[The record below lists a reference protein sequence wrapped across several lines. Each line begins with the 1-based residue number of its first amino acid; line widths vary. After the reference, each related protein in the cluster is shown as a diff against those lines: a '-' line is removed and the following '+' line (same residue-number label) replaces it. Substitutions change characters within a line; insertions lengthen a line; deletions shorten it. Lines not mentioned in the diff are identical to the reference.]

1 MTEAK
6 AFRPVKLVAGIIFR
20 DETALSLAAAEL
32 ERLFGPCDHRSAP
45 FVFDTTDYYEAEMGP
60 GLKRL
65 FLSFRPLV
73 GPEQLPDIKLRSNA
87 LEHGLQAR
95 LGSAGRPANID
106 PGILTASALIMAT
119 TKDFSHRVPLREGVY
134 AHLELLFTKEGI
146 RFLDWTYPDFKK
158 KPAYGEFL
166 LEVRRTYLSQLRE
179 ARRGGQAPSG

>member
-20 DETALSLAAAEL
+20 EEPVLARASAGL
-32 ERLFGPCDHRSAP
+32 ERLFGPCDHRSACFP
-45 FVFDTTDYYEAEMGP
+45 FDTTDYYEAEMGP

-65 FLSFRPLV
+65 FLSFRHLV
-73 GPEQLPDIKLRSNA
+73 GPEQLPDIKLRTNA
-87 LEHGLQAR
+87 LERELQAG
-95 LGSAGRPANID
+95 LGAAGRPANID
-106 PGILTASALIMAT
+106 PGFLTASALIMAT
-119 TKDFSHRVPLREGVY
+119 AKDFSHRVPLRDGVY

-158 KPAYGEFL
+158 KPGYGEFL
-166 LEVRRTYLSQLRE
+166 LEVRQTYLAQLRE